1 MAMTR
6 KALREALKNDYIKT
20 IIEALA
26 ATGEDVGMVGSNEF
40 NLPVVDAEGNED
52 FIVVKVSIPTGSRDG
67 EAYDGYGARQDYTI
81 KCADKEAKAKKAAE
95 AKAKKI
101 ARDEKLRAS
110 KAAAKAAAQ
119 AAAGKNA

>member
-26 ATGEDVGMVGSNEF
+26 AAGEDVGMVGSNEF

-52 FIVVKVSIPTGSRDG
+52 FIVVKVSIPTGTRDG
-67 EAYDGYGARQDYTI
+67 DAYDGYGEREAYTM
-81 KCADKEAKAKKAAE
+81 KMADKADKAAKAAE

-101 ARDEKLRAS
+101 ARDKKLRET
-110 KAAAKAAAQ
+110 AAAQ
-119 AAAGKNA
+119 RVAHKNS